1 MFCERIFG
9 PIKSGICACGKYQG
23 IGVREQKKIS
33 LHSPLWLQWG
43 TNLRVITSRNCE
55 KTIEVQYDPLG
66 TSSQIYE
73 HYQLG
78 RNKEDFFFGIY
89 VCTTV
94 GCVIFIQQ
102 IEEAMQ
108 GTLKVLRHRD

>member
-1 MFCERIFG
+1 
-9 PIKSGICACGKYQG
+9 
-23 IGVREQKKIS
+23 
-33 LHSPLWLQWG
+33 LHSPLWFQRG
-43 TNLRVITSRNCE
+43 TNLQVITSRNRE
-55 KTIEVQYDPLG
+55 KPIEVQYDPLG

-94 GCVIFIQQ
+94 GRVIFNQQ
-102 IEEAMQ
+102 IEEVLQ
-108 GTLKVLRHRD
+108 STLKASRHRDRPLPTIII